1 MFSVKLVVILG
12 FFFFNFNKI
21 AEVICTVQNALED
34 PMKLGKAMKKSRL
47 PTIQQQKEAEEKEK
61 TKFKMK
67 YQSIYGS
74 SFITTSFKR
83 LSSKIKAAFDE
94 VRGKLMINSI
104 FFKQRE
110 KKKCKKNTLPK

>member
-1 MFSVKLVVILG
+1 
-12 FFFFNFNKI
+12 
-21 AEVICTVQNALED
+21 
-34 PMKLGKAMKKSRL
+34 MKLGKAMKKSRL